1 MKPEPSFADQ
11 AQPWEARNKRVA
23 SNQDNDPKE
32 GEPAVFRS
40 PGFAANLRKCRVSAR
55 VVNFQTSA
63 DRDQLLVNTQ
73 LPRRRDLADATKSG
87 VNKTHALCSFFPM
100 KTSEIG
106 IATASVPGA
115 SRFVLRLALRSM
127 KIYNKAGISIMQVSK
142 WGNSLA
148 VRLPA
153 TVVEAL
159 DLKEGDE
166 IEISVAGKRDFKVAR
181 DRSTERA
188 LEQLRQMK
196 WSFPPDFKF
205 NREEINER

>member
-1 MKPEPSFADQ
+1 M
-11 AQPWEARNKRVA
+11 
-23 SNQDNDPKE
+23 
-32 GEPAVFRS
+32 
-40 PGFAANLRKCRVSAR
+40 
-55 VVNFQTSA
+55 
-63 DRDQLLVNTQ
+63 LV
-73 LPRRRDLADATKSG
+73 LSYE
-87 VNKTHALCSFFPM
+87 
-100 KTSEIG
+100 TSEIG
-106 IATASVPGA
+106 IVTASVPRA

-127 KIYNKAGISIMQVSK
+127 KIYNEAGISIMQVSK

-188 LEQLRQMK
+188 LDQLRQMK